1 MLINRLYK
9 SKNNPS
15 NNKHLPKAEETNLL
29 FYQTK
34 KKSFREEETKK
45 VLPLLAAPA
54 EDPSPARK
62 SKNRRRPSPSGRP
75 LCVKRARS
83 SPFLPCFRSRESK
96 LQCLSY
102 RETTKSVTSR

>member
-45 VLPLLAAPA
+45 VLPLLA
-54 EDPSPARK
+54 K
-62 SKNRRRPSPSGRP
+62 RPSLHEEIPQDRS
-75 LCVKRARS
+75 LLSAR
-83 SPFLPCFRSRESK
+83 R
-96 LQCLSY
+96 
-102 RETTKSVTSR
+102 TSRGPFSSKEIKEQTETLPVRKASLRQAGKI